1 MKYTK
6 ILAHRGAS
14 AYAPENTMAA
24 FKKAIEMNAD
34 GIELDVHLSKD
45 GYIVIIHDERVDRT
59 TDGKGEV
66 KDFSLDELR
75 RLDAGSWFS
84 DEYKDE
90 KIPTLEE
97 LLKLIKNT
105 ELYLNIEIKAGYRA
119 YPNIEEKVIAMIE
132 KYKMLDR
139 VVISSFDHYSLVRVK
154 EINSNIKTGMLYEAA
169 LYEPW
174 EYARS
179 IKVEAL
185 HPNYITLTKEF
196 IDKAYINNFEVN
208 PYTIN
213 DEANM
218 KSLIKNKVT
227 SIITNYPDRAYHIIS
242 KLKLKNLQV

>member
-1 MKYTK
+1 MGYTK

-45 GYIVIIHDERVDRT
+45 GYIVIMHDEWVDRT
-59 TDGKGEV
+59 TDGKGEI
-66 KDFSLDELR
+66 KNFSLSELKN
-75 RLDAGSWFS
+75 LDAGSWFS
-84 DEYKDE
+84 DKYKEE

-97 LLKLIKNT
+97 LLNLIKDT
-105 ELYLNIEIKAGYRA
+105 EIYLNIEIKAGYRI
-119 YPNIEEKVIAMIE
+119 YPNIEKKVIDMLE

-139 VVISSFDHYSLVRVK
+139 VIISSFDHYSLVRVK

-179 IKVEAL
+179 IEVEAL
-185 HPNYITLTKEF
+185 HPNYTTVTKQF
-196 IDKAYINNFEVN
+196 IDKAYINNLELN
-208 PYTIN
+208 PYTI
-213 DEANM
+213 DDDLIM
-218 KSLIKNKVT
+218 KTLIKNKIT
-227 SIITNYPDRAYHIIS
+227 SIITNYPDRAYNIIS
-242 KLKLKNLQV
+242 NLKL